1 MRKITTRQLTFA
13 ALFAALAVLLS
24 VHPFTFYI
32 VPSVRITFREVPIY
46 LCSVTLGPV
55 FGGLCSFIADTC
67 GTFISNS
74 GNRITFREIPI
85 FLCSFSLGPVM
96 GGLCAFIADLCGTF
110 ISSSGN
116 AWNPMFALNAVL
128 IGVLPGL
135 IYRLLIPHMKRI
147 WATCLAIIPTNILVS
162 LFLTSL
168 WLHILHYD
176 GGLSYWALLLS
187 RLPLVA
193 VMTVIHIILVMLLEP
208 LARRGIEG
216 GASK

>member
-46 LCSVTLGPV
+46 LCSITLGPV

-67 GTFISNS
+67 CTFISNS
-74 GNRITFREIPI
+74 GN
-85 FLCSFSLGPVM
+85 
-96 GGLCAFIADLCGTF
+96 
-110 ISSSGN
+110 
-116 AWNPMFALNAVL
+116 AWNPLFSLNAVL

-135 IYRLLIPHMKRI
+135 LYKLLISRMKRI
-147 WATCLAIIPTNILVS
+147 WTTTISIVATNLLVS
-162 LFLTSL
+162 VFLTPV
-168 WLHILHYD
+168 WLRIMGFD

-187 RLPLVA
+187 RLPLIA
-193 VMTVIHIILVMLLEP
+193 VMTVIQIILVMLLEP

-216 GASK
+216 GTYK

>member
-74 GNRITFREIPI
+74 GN
-85 FLCSFSLGPVM
+85 
-96 GGLCAFIADLCGTF
+96 
-110 ISSSGN
+110 

-147 WATCLAIIPTNILVS
+147 WATCFAIIPTNILVS

>member
-24 VHPFTFYI
+24 IHPFTFYI

-46 LCSVTLGPV
+46 LCSITLGPV
-55 FGGLCSFIADTC
+55 LGGLCSFIADTC

-74 GNRITFREIPI
+74 GN
-85 FLCSFSLGPVM
+85 
-96 GGLCAFIADLCGTF
+96 
-110 ISSSGN
+110 
-116 AWNPMFALNAVL
+116 AWNPLFALNAVL

-135 IYRLLIPHMKRI
+135 IYRFLSPHMKRI
-147 WATCLAIIPTNILVS
+147 WATTLAIAPVNILVA

-168 WLHILHYD
+168 WLHILKLD
-176 GGLSYWALLLS
+176 GGVSYWAVLLG

-193 VMTVIHIILVMLLEP
+193 VMTVIQIVVVMLLAP

-216 GASK
+216 RETK

>member
-24 VHPFTFYI
+24 INPFTFYI

-46 LCSVTLGPV
+46 LCSITLGPV

-67 GTFISNS
+67 GTLISN
-74 GNRITFREIPI
+74 
-85 FLCSFSLGPVM
+85 
-96 GGLCAFIADLCGTF
+96 
-110 ISSSGN
+110 SGN
-116 AWNPMFALNAVL
+116 AWNPLFALNAVL

-135 IYRLLIPHMKRI
+135 FYRLLIPHMKRL
-147 WATCLAIIPTNILVS
+147 WATSISIVATNLLVS
-162 LFLTSL
+162 VFLTPI
-168 WLHILHYD
+168 WLCILGFN

-193 VMTVIHIILVMLLEP
+193 VMTVIQIIFVMLLAP
-208 LARRGIEG
+208 LAKRGIEG
-216 GASK
+216 GTSK

>member
-46 LCSVTLGPV
+46 LCSFTLGPV

-74 GNRITFREIPI
+74 GN
-85 FLCSFSLGPVM
+85 
-96 GGLCAFIADLCGTF
+96 
-110 ISSSGN
+110 
-116 AWNPMFALNAVL
+116 AWNPLFALNAVL

-135 IYRLLIPHMKRI
+135 FYRLLIPHMKRL
-147 WATCLAIIPTNILVS
+147 WATSISIVATNLLVS
-162 LFLTSL
+162 VFLTPI
-168 WLHILHYD
+168 WLCILGFN

-193 VMTVIHIILVMLLEP
+193 VMTVIQIIFVMLLAP
-208 LARRGIEG
+208 LAKRGIEG
-216 GASK
+216 GTSK

>member
-1 MRKITTRQLTFA
+1 MRRITTRQLTFA

-46 LCSVTLGPV
+46 LCSITLGPV
-55 FGGLCSFIADTC
+55 LGGLCSFIADTA

-74 GNRITFREIPI
+74 GN
-85 FLCSFSLGPVM
+85 
-96 GGLCAFIADLCGTF
+96 
-110 ISSSGN
+110 
-116 AWNPMFALNAVL
+116 AWNPLFALNAVL

-135 IYRLLIPHMKRI
+135 IYRFVEPHMKRI
-147 WATCLAIIPTNILVS
+147 FSTSLAIVPTNLIVS

-168 WLHILHYD
+168 WLHVLRFD

-187 RLPLVA
+187 RLPLIA
-193 VMTVIHIILVMLLEP
+193 VMTVVHIILVMLLAP
-208 LARRGIEG
+208 LAKRGIEG
-216 GASK
+216 GDSK

>member
-24 VHPFTFYI
+24 IHPFTFYI

-46 LCSVTLGPV
+46 LCSITLGPV
-55 FGGLCSFIADTC
+55 LGGLCSIIADTC

-74 GNRITFREIPI
+74 GN
-85 FLCSFSLGPVM
+85 
-96 GGLCAFIADLCGTF
+96 
-110 ISSSGN
+110 
-116 AWNPMFALNAVL
+116 AWNPLFALNAVL

-135 IYRLLIPHMKRI
+135 LYRLLSPHMKRV
-147 WATCLAIIPTNILVS
+147 WATCLAIAPTNLIVS

-168 WLHILHYD
+168 WLHILKLD
-176 GGLSYWALLLS
+176 GGVSYWALLLG

-193 VMTVIHIILVMLLEP
+193 IMTVVQILLVMLLTP

-216 GASK
+216 RKTE